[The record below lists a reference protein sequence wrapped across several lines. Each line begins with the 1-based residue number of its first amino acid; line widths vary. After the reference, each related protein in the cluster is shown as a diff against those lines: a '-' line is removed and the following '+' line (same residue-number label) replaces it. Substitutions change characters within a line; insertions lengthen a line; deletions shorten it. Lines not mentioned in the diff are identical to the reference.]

1 MGVFPDF
8 DGLGG
13 IGDLRAVV
21 GALLTFVL
29 IVAVLML
36 IVSAIVW
43 AIATAHGN
51 YATASKGRIG
61 VLVAVGAAVLAGGGV
76 AWMNWL
82 LTVGSSCSCVVAVIG
97 LIPPRRRSLSR
108 TGRAGARGNCMP
120 RGAPSLPARTVRCA
134 CASSRCGP

>member
-13 IGDLRAVV
+13 IGDLRALV

-36 IVSAIVW
+36 IVSAIIW

-51 YATASKGRIG
+51 YATASKGRTG
-61 VLVAVGAAVLAGGGV
+61 VLVALGAAVLAGPGV
-76 AWMNWL
+76 TWMNWL
-82 LTVGSSCSCVVAVIG
+82 LNLGQ
-97 LIPPRRRSLSR
+97 LL
-108 TGRAGARGNCMP
+108 
-120 RGAPSLPARTVRCA
+120 
-134 CASSRCGP
+134 

>member
-13 IGDLRAVV
+13 IGDFRAVV

-43 AIATAHGN
+43 AIATGHGN

-61 VLVAVGAAVLAGGGV
+61 VLVSVGAAVLAGGGV

-82 LTVGSSCSCVVAVIG
+82 LNLGQQ
-97 LIPPRRRSLSR
+97 L
-108 TGRAGARGNCMP
+108 
-120 RGAPSLPARTVRCA
+120 
-134 CASSRCGP
+134 

>member
-13 IGDLRAVV
+13 IGDLRAVA

-29 IVAVLML
+29 IVAVFML
-36 IVSAIVW
+36 IASMIVW

-51 YATASKGRIG
+51 CATASKGRIG
-61 VLVAVGAAVLAGGGV
+61 VIVSVGAAVLAGGGV

-82 LTVGSSCSCVVAVIG
+82 LTVGSG
-97 LIPPRRRSLSR
+97 L
-108 TGRAGARGNCMP
+108 
-120 RGAPSLPARTVRCA
+120 
-134 CASSRCGP
+134 